1 MRYLTSVVLVAAFA
15 LPALAQ
21 DPPRPPTKPSADRK
35 MGLAK
40 PLVFEKDKEV
50 YGAPLKGL
58 KHLRL
63 KRVSKRQKRWNG
75 KKLQIRGKIASVCPK
90 KGCWMMVKD
99 GPQTVRV
106 RFTDYSFFV
115 PLDCANQ
122 KVTAEGTV
130 TVKVETEAERRHYA
144 EDAGKSKE
152 EIEKITGDK
161 VLLSFTADAVQIG
174 TPPAKKKAQGGGGA
188 KGKNGGKG
196 KNGAKGKNGSG
207 QG

>member
-1 MRYLTSVVLVAAFA
+1 MRHVISLALLAALT
-15 LPALAQ
+15 LPAVAQ
-21 DPPRPPTKPSADRK
+21 KPTTPPGKPSADRK

-58 KHLRL
+58 KPVKL
-63 KRVSKRQKRWNG
+63 KRISKNRDKFNG
-75 KKLQIRGKIASVCPK
+75 KKVQIRGEIASVCPK

-99 GPQTVRV
+99 GKDTVRV

-115 PLDCANQ
+115 PLDCATQ
-122 KVTAEGTV
+122 KVTAEGVV

-152 EIEKITGDK
+152 EIQKIKGDKIT
-161 VLLSFTADAVQIG
+161 LSFTADAVQIG
-174 TPPAKKKAQGGGGA
+174 TPPPTKKDKRGKGEKKGKKKGGGLQA
-188 KGKNGGKG
+188 
-196 KNGAKGKNGSG
+196 
-207 QG
+207 